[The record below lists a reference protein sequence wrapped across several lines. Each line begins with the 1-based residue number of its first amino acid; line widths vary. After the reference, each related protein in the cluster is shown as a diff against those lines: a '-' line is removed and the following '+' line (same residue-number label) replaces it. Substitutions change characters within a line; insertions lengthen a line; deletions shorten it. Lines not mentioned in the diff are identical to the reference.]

1 MDKGLEN
8 IRTSIDK
15 MVNDIVHSLG
25 IECRVF
31 CRIKDQ
37 TSLINKIHSKEEGH
51 YSKDGKKVQDI
62 IGVRIVTYFYEDVDI
77 LWNIFAKKMNVVD
90 KATTEESVEKF
101 TVQRK
106 NMVCRMNQMQ
116 SQTFFESKVANV
128 WLELVDDTFEIQFR
142 TVSSEGWHE
151 IDHLLKYKCKE
162 DWLNLEDESR
172 TFNGIYATL
181 ETSDRALKAL
191 FDDIAHKHYHNKQ
204 WEAMLRMKY
213 KLSFMAMPLSE
224 NIKKALDNDKGLAKA
239 VYRTDRVLVL
249 NALSDSNL
257 KIHISFDNIVF
268 LINRL
273 CVQNKSIFDLEPMNV
288 KQDLDNCLGK

>member
-8 IRTSIDK
+8 IRTDIDG

-37 TSLINKIHSKEEGH
+37 MSLHNKILSKEKGY
-51 YSKDGKKVQDI
+51 YSRDGKKVQDI
-62 IGVRIVTYFYEDVDI
+62 IGVRIVAYFCEDVDI
-77 LWNIFAKKMNVVD
+77 LWNIFAKKMNVVEFA
-90 KATTEESVEKF
+90 KTEDSVEKF

-106 NMVCRMNQMQ
+106 NMVCRMNEKQT
-116 SQTFFESKVANV
+116 QTFTESKAINE
-128 WLELVDDTFEIQFR
+128 WLELVDNTFEIQFR

-162 DWLNLEDESR
+162 DWYGLDDESR

-191 FDDIAHKHYHNKQ
+191 FEDIAHKHYHNKH

-213 KLSFMAMPLSE
+213 KLSFMAIPLSN
-224 NIKKALDNDKGLAKA
+224 NIKNALDKDKELAKA
-239 VYRTDRVLVL
+239 IYRVDRIVVL
-249 NALSDSNL
+249 NALSESNL

-273 CVQNKSIFDLEPMNV
+273 KVKNKVLYDLEPMNI
-288 KQDLDNCLGK
+288 KQDFDSCLG